1 VICDDSGAYAAALAR
16 FLDSDEEMDVVAV
29 ANSGEQ
35 AIAEVERLQPDLLT
49 LDMEMPGIDGLG
61 VVRTLMA
68 HNPLPIVILSAHAP
82 KGSQRAVE
90 ALAAGAL
97 DVVSK
102 DAVRLDRLDDVWARA
117 MRSRLRRLAS
127 VRIAP
132 HVPGGAVARPR
143 AASTPSVRIARP
155 VPGGAVA
162 PPRTASAAAH
172 VARVVGVGAST
183 GGPPALAAMLGR
195 LSAGFRLPILVVQH
209 ISPGFVD
216 GLAGWLTQKL
226 SVAVGVAEEGR
237 LARPGVWLA
246 PDGAHLT
253 LDSSMRF
260 GFDRETGGVHRPSV
274 DVMLSSL
281 ARSFGSD
288 AVGVVLTGMGT
299 DGAEGAAAIR
309 RAGGLVIAQDEAS
322 SAVYGMPRAVAEKGA
337 DLSLSPPQIGDAV
350 EAMRPPRSTT

>member
-1 VICDDSGAYAAALAR
+1 MSARARPRRVVICDDSSAYAAALTR
-16 FLDSDEEMDVVAV
+16 FLDSDEEIDVVAV
-29 ANSGEQ
+29 ARNGAQ

-68 HNPLPIVILSAHAP
+68 GNPLPIVILSAHAP

-102 DAVRLDRLDDVWARA
+102 DAVRLDRRDDVWAQA

-127 VRIAP
+127 VRIARP
-132 HVPGGAVARPR
+132 VSGGAAASPR
-143 AASTPSVRIARP
+143 AAS
-155 VPGGAVA
+155 A
-162 PPRTASAAAH
+162 PAH
-172 VARVVGVGAST
+172 VARAVGVGAST
-183 GGPPALAAMLGR
+183 GGPPALEAMLGR
-195 LSAGFRLPILVVQH
+195 LAAGFRLPILVVQH

-216 GLAGWLTQKL
+216 GLAGWLAQKL
-226 SVAVGVAEEGR
+226 SVAVGVAEEGQ

-281 ARSFGSD
+281 AQSFGNE

-299 DGAEGAAAIR
+299 DGARGAAAIR
-309 RAGGLVIAQDEAS
+309 GAGGLVIAQDEAS
-322 SAVYGMPRAVAEKGA
+322 CAVYGMPRAVAENGA
-337 DLSLSPPQIGDAV
+337 DLSLPPAQIGDAV
-350 EAMRPPRSTT
+350 AAMRPPRGVT

>member
-1 VICDDSGAYAAALAR
+1 MSAHARPRRVVICDDSSAYVAALTR

-29 ANSGEQ
+29 ATSGEQ

-68 HNPLPIVILSAHAP
+68 GNPLPIVILSAHAP
-82 KGSQRAVE
+82 KGSRRAVE

-102 DAVRLDRLDDVWARA
+102 DAVRLDQLDDVWARA

-127 VRIAP
+127 VRIARP
-132 HVPGGAVARPR
+132 VLGGA
-143 AASTPSVRIARP
+143 AAAPSRV
-155 VPGGAVA
+155 
-162 PPRTASAAAH
+162 ASAPAH
-172 VARVVGVGAST
+172 VARAVGVGAST
-183 GGPPALAAMLGR
+183 GGPPALATMLGR
-195 LSAGFRLPILVVQH
+195 LTAGFRLPILVVQH

-216 GLAGWLTQKL
+216 GLAGWLAQKL
-226 SVAVGVAEEGR
+226 SVTVNVAEEGQ

-253 LDSSMRF
+253 LDASMRF
-260 GFDRETGGVHRPSV
+260 GLDRETEGAHRPSV
-274 DVMLSSL
+274 DVLLSSL
-281 ARSFGSD
+281 AQSFGNE

-309 RAGGLVIAQDEAS
+309 QAGGLVIAQDEAS
-322 SAVYGMPRAVAEKGA
+322 CAVYGMPRAVAENGA
-337 DLSLSPPQIGDAV
+337 DLSLSPAQIGDAIG
-350 EAMRPPRSTT
+350 AMRPPRSAT